1 MTALHNLVI
10 SYNEGGEDLTQV
22 VINLPP
28 HGSDSFLSLVREQD
42 LVLPNGEVVQ
52 IYAEVNP
59 AAQPADILLS
69 IIQDGRS
76 MDVRCGAGIIVS
88 YQTTAGFE
96 FLAQIGTGAWE

>member
-1 MTALHNLVI
+1 MTNLTSLVI
-10 SYNEGGEDLTQV
+10 SYNEGGEDLTRV
-22 VINLPP
+22 VIDIPP
-28 HGSDSFLSLVREQD
+28 YDGDRFFSLGTEQD
-42 LVLPNGEVVQ
+42 LVLPNGEVIQ

-59 AAQPADILLS
+59 IAAPADILVS

-76 MDVRCGAGIIVS
+76 LDVRCGAGVIIS